1 MLQTSIHF
9 LFFFFW
15 QNSYSVTYQSV
26 SGNEESA
33 CQSIAQLQCTITV
46 ETDTYVPGTQFTVRV
61 VANKGDFSSAAATT
75 MANTSKLKSSL

>member
-9 LFFFFW
+9 LLFFL

-33 CQSIAQLQCTITV
+33 CQSVTELQCTITID
-46 ETDTYVPGTQFTVRV
+46 TNTYVPGTQFTIRV
-61 VANKGDFSSAAATT
+61 VANKGDFSSAAAST
-75 MANTSKLKSSL
+75 MANTSKLKNRL